1 VFLPKNTTGEEG
13 ENRMGIVA
21 GEPVYEVVAPTGQV
35 VQDDLPVN
43 LRPKSLSG
51 KTVGFVWD
59 FLFNGPVLF
68 EAIRGVLRERFAD
81 VRFIDHEYFGD
92 IHGIDSTR
100 VLGDLPE
107 KLHEAGVD
115 VAVVA
120 VGA

>member
-1 VFLPKNTTGEEG
+1 M
-13 ENRMGIVA
+13 RIVD
-21 GEPVYEVVAPTGQV
+21 GEPVYEVVAPTGQAV
-35 VQDDLPVN
+35 EGDLPAN

-68 EAIRGVLRERFAD
+68 EAIRGVIHERFAG
-81 VRFIDHEYFGD
+81 VRFVDHDYFGD
-92 IHGIDSTR
+92 IHGIDSAR
-100 VLGDLPE
+100 VLRDLPD